1 MPALIAL
8 GIAAAIALGAWAL
21 LTQAEERATVR
32 SSLRQL
38 EDHQVA
44 NIRERTLLNPISDR
58 VIAPISTGLTA
69 LARRFLPG
77 GQVEA
82 SGRKLVHAGM
92 PGQERLDRFLAARVV
107 GVALVPLWFV
117 VFVVAGV
124 GPVSG
129 GLARLSEFALLSAVG
144 IFGPDSWLNR
154 KVADRQNLIRV
165 RLPDVM
171 DLLTIS
177 VEAGLGFDQAVDRTI
192 AAVPGPI
199 SEEFGRM
206 LGEMRA
212 GASRPEALRA
222 LDERTNLP
230 EIKSFVLALLQ
241 ADTFGVSI
249 GRVLRA
255 QSEEMRVKRRQ
266 LAQERAQKAPVKML
280 VPMVF
285 CIFPSLFVVVI
296 GPAVIN
302 ISHNLHLGK

>member
-1 MPALIAL
+1 MPALIGL
-8 GIAAAIALGAWAL
+8 GIAVAVALGAWAL

-32 SSLRQL
+32 ASLRQL

-44 NIRERTLLNPISDR
+44 NIRERALLQPIGDR
-58 VIAPISTGLTA
+58 VVSPISTGLTA
-69 LARRFLPG
+69 LARRFLPS

-82 SGRKLVHAGM
+82 SGKKLLHAGM
-92 PGQERLDRFLAARVV
+92 PGQDKLDRFLAVRVI
-107 GVALVPLWFV
+107 GVALVPVWFV
-117 VFVVAGV
+117 AFVVAKVLGTT
-124 GPVSG
+124 
-129 GLARLSEFALLSAVG
+129 GLASIGVWALFSALGV
-144 IFGPDSWLNR
+144 FGPDAWLNR
-154 KVADRQNLIRV
+154 KVQDRQNLIRT

-177 VEAGLGFDQAVDRTI
+177 VEAGLGFDQALDRTI

-222 LDERTNLP
+222 LDDRTDTP
-230 EIKSFVLALLQ
+230 EIRSFVLALLQ

-255 QSEEMRVKRRQ
+255 QADEMRVKRRQ

-280 VPMVF
+280 IPMVF

-302 ISHNLHLGK
+302 IAHNLKLGHR